1 MKKLKN
7 RLIPKNHTR
16 HVQYG
21 VSFVWAFTG
30 TMLVA
35 SSIAQASDLQIYAV
49 PTAGKKTIVMM
60 LDTSGSMGGTDSG
73 QTGTRLARLKTG
85 MTTFL
90 NSNNPILD
98 EVRVGLAHYSV
109 DGNGTAGKILVKAEK
124 LGPVGSAQ
132 RTALKNAVSNL
143 TASGM
148 TPTAHAY
155 AEAAGYL
162 MGTSTLNSVQVDNA
176 DIYFYSSGGN
186 KKWYKCAEVNSTKTA
201 CTKYDLNNPI
211 AAPNTV
217 GMTKV
222 TNCSI
227 RSRKTFFF

>member
-16 HVQYG
+16 HVQHG
-21 VSFVWAFTG
+21 VSFIWAFTG

-73 QTGTRLARLKTG
+73 QTGSRLTRLKAG
-85 MTTFL
+85 MNAFL
-90 NSNNPILD
+90 DSNNPILD
-98 EVRVGLAHYSV
+98 EVRVGLGHYSV
-109 DGNGTAGKILVKAEK
+109 GGDGKSSRILVKAEK

-143 TASGM
+143 TA
-148 TPTAHAY
+148 
-155 AEAAGYL
+155 
-162 MGTSTLNSVQVDNA
+162 
-176 DIYFYSSGGN
+176 
-186 KKWYKCAEVNSTKTA
+186 
-201 CTKYDLNNPI
+201 
-211 AAPNTV
+211 
-217 GMTKV
+217 
-222 TNCSI
+222 
-227 RSRKTFFF
+227 